1 VPWISAL
8 TKMTSRIIVDHA
20 PTIVDA
26 ARKLYASSRRPR
38 LRGEPSERAPAGI
51 ESLQRAIE
59 QIEAREVQH
68 AALLADLAKQ
78 VQDMANAIEVLRAR
92 VRWAWIGASVAV
104 ALALLTALFLGR

>member
-8 TKMTSRIIVDHA
+8 TNIPWRIIVDHA

-38 LRGEPSERAPAGI
+38 PRAEPSERASGGL

-59 QIEAREVQH
+59 QLEAREVQH

-78 VQDMANAIEVLRAR
+78 VQDMATALEVLRAR
-92 VRWAWIGASVAV
+92 VRWALIGASLAVGVAV
-104 ALALLTALFLGR
+104 LTAFLAGR